1 MTKRE
6 IKEEEKEN
14 LINFKKEIISFK
26 IEEMIEKKKII
37 QVMNL

>member
-1 MTKRE
+1 MTKE
-6 IKEEEKEN
+6 KIKEEEKEN

>member
-6 IKEEEKEN
+6 NQEEEKEN